1 MPLGEGQRLGA
12 LAFLAASLLV
22 YGASHWIARS
32 PNSEASLPW
41 GVQLPGSIA
50 VEVAGS
56 GAADGI
62 YFFPAE
68 TAVTGIR
75 EAAGI
80 DLRDPDGGRA
90 AWSSLGPAVSIGRQ
104 GDRWI
109 INDLP
114 AAKRL
119 ALGLPVNLNRI
130 SEEELAMVPGIGAK
144 LAARIVERRRE
155 VGEFRDLSDLTAI
168 PGIGEGRL
176 NLLREYLTLSSD
188 R

>member
-22 YGASHWIARS
+22 YGASLWSARS
-32 PNSEASLPW
+32 QNPEASLPW
-41 GVQLPGSIA
+41 GAQLPGSFA

-56 GAADGI
+56 GDADGI

-68 TAVTGIR
+68 TAGTGIR

-80 DLRDPDGGRA
+80 DLRDPDDGRA
-90 AWSSLGPAVSIGRQ
+90 AGSSLGPAVSIGRQ

-109 INDLP
+109 VTDLP

-119 ALGLPVNLNRI
+119 ALGLPVNLNRV
-130 SEEELAMVPGIGAK
+130 SEEELTMVPGIGAK
-144 LAARIVERRRE
+144 LAARIVERRGE
-155 VGEFRDLSDLTAI
+155 LGEFRELSDLTAI

-176 NLLREYLTLSSD
+176 NLLRGYLTLSPD